1 MSKTVN
7 DFQNLLEV
15 TLIKELSPD
24 IAIGFIGLIVIA
36 DGDDIVFRVS
46 TTFNQTQTEELLELG
61 TKSLIIPVKKTGSS
75 IN

>member
-7 DFQNLLEV
+7 DFQNLLDA

>member
-7 DFQNLLEV
+7 DFQNLLEA

>member
-61 TKSLIIPVKKTGSS
+61 AKSLIIPVKKTGSS